1 MDAESSA
8 EIQVARRPTLQ
19 IRSLLR
25 VTDAA
30 ACTLPFAIL
39 VLLATPILNMSSHYA
54 ALLAGGV
61 WFAFWIYW
69 AIAV

>member
-8 EIQVARRPTLQ
+8 EIQVARRPTFQ

-39 VLLATPILNMSSHYA
+39 VLLATPILKYE
-54 ALLAGGV
+54 
-61 WFAFWIYW
+61 
-69 AIAV
+69 